1 MADHDR
7 MEYPL
12 PRHRMR
18 ERNEHDTYTPLSPRP
33 AQRRRSPLTVLL
45 RPYSGPRPGH
55 ERDSD
60 LKIYSWRFLGSSGFI
75 MLFMSGE
82 EEPDE
87 QDTGLGFDTHCLVTA
102 GQGTAYGCVREAVLT
117 GNVLRVSLD
126 PAALTA
132 LGLEDAEIEA
142 TIEAPAEDVARFRE
156 VLAQILAYGRADA
169 LPTHVVI

>member
-1 MADHDR
+1 MTYRFTALAAGAETDPDGYFTEAGISEGAD
-7 MEYPL
+7 
-12 PRHRMR
+12 
-18 ERNEHDTYTPLSPRP
+18 
-33 AQRRRSPLTVLL
+33 
-45 RPYSGPRPGH
+45 G
-55 ERDSD
+55 
-60 LKIYSWRFLGSSGFI
+60 SGFI

-87 QDTGLGFDTHCLVTA
+87 QDTRLGFDTHCLVTA
-102 GQGTAYGCVREAVLT
+102 GQGTAYGCVRGAVLT

-156 VLAQILAYGRADA
+156 VLARILAYGRADA